1 MESKESLAQLEHV
14 VHWARVIGFLVFF
27 AWAVGF
33 AYFFAVFAVG
43 LFITPWMLGDV
54 ITLYGLTYFAVF
66 AVFVVPA
73 YLVYRHLGSLK
84 YALKAK
90 NYKLLKQLDGK
101 GWAYL
106 EVAFA
111 GILPA
116 IVLLVVHVPIAV
128 VNGLLRKPLPEIV
141 VTSLEPFMLVVGSA
155 LSFVEAYLI
164 IRLNGQAESLRLR
177 QYAHEV

>member
-1 MESKESLAQLEHV
+1 MESKELLEQVSHTL
-14 VHWARVIGFLVFF
+14 HWARVTGFLVFF

-33 AYFFAVFAVG
+33 SYFLGVFVTG

-54 ITLYGLTYFAVF
+54 VTLYGLTYFAVF

-84 YALKAK
+84 YALKTK
-90 NYKLLKQLDGK
+90 NYKLLKQLDGE

-106 EVAFA
+106 EVTLT
-111 GILPA
+111 GIVPA
-116 IVLLVVHVPIAV
+116 VVLLVVHVPIAV
-128 VNGLLRKPLPEIV
+128 VNGLLGRPLPEV
-141 VTSLEPFMLVVGSA
+141 VAKAMEPFMLVVGSA

-164 IRLNGQAESLRLR
+164 IKLHGQAEALNL
-177 QYAHEV
+177 Q